1 MGLDDNPL
9 LWYNWF
15 FSRHTLRKKYKENI
29 DFKEIKADD
38 DLVKIYESLNE
49 DQSPFKKSTHKRGKI
64 KKYYW
69 WGLI

>member
-1 MGLDDNPL
+1 
-9 LWYNWF
+9 
-15 FSRHTLRKKYKENI
+15 LRKKYKENI